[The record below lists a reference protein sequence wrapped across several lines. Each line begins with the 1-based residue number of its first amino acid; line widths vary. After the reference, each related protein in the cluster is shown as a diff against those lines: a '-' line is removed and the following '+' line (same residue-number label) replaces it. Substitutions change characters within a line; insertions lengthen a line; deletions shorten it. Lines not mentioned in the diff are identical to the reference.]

1 MKRTRVTKQPL
12 VLVRTQH
19 MMLQDLF
26 SIT

>member
-12 VLVRTQH
+12 LLVRTQH
-19 MMLQDLF
+19 MILQELF